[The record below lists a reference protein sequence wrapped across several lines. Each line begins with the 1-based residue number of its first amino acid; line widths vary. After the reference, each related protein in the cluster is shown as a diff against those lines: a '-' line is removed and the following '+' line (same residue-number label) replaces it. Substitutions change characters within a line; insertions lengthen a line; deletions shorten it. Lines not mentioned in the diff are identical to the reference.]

1 MSKKG
6 QIYRISGPVVT
17 AIGIKAAML
26 DVVRVGDEGLMGEVI
41 EFGYQNIKDEDL
53 HALAE
58 YLLSLE
64 PISNELKNDLS
75 N

>member
-1 MSKKG
+1 MK
-6 QIYRISGPVVT
+6 IDISYFLQTGMKP
-17 AIGIKAAML
+17 
-26 DVVRVGDEGLMGEVI
+26 DGDDTQGLMGEVI
-41 EFGYQNIKDEDL
+41 EFGYQYINDEDL

-58 YLLSLE
+58 NLHSLE

>member
-1 MSKKG
+1 
-6 QIYRISGPVVT
+6 
-17 AIGIKAAML
+17 
-26 DVVRVGDEGLMGEVI
+26 MGEVI
-41 EFGYQNIKDEDL
+41 EFGYQYIKDEDL

-64 PISNELKNDLS
+64 PISNELKNDFS